1 MVLRDFLWEY
11 PVNLK
16 KLYTATTPFSHV
28 ILFIFTAFLFF
39 SVIYSPTFA
48 DYINR
53 EKRNTFVE
61 GVVGSSSR
69 LNPLYL
75 SSNQIDRDIQEIIF
89 SKFIEIDDQG
99 NPQASLAQS
108 WNVGSDQRTYTFEIR
123 DQMYW
128 QDGVKLTADDV
139 VFTFEFSQELFKKYS
154 IDTFGASLSDVKIQ
168 KVSDLKVKFIL
179 PEVNA
184 TFFESIAVY
193 IVPKHILQNTTP
205 DSFAFTQFDKYPVSS
220 GPYYVDK
227 NNADSIVLSKNPY
240 TVQTVKIEN
249 IEFRMF
255 PDFKTL
261 EYAFKS
267 NKIDGF
273 GTYNS
278 SNTSFVSEYERSFN
292 KYNLSL
298 PYRKK
303 ILFFNTRL
311 PQFANSSIRKGL
323 TYLLDKDKLIYDLK
337 IDGKVSQ
344 SPLPVTSWAYV
355 SDLSYLKYNQK
366 LAADELKLAGYTKNA
381 TSGFYTSTDGKI
393 LSLDLTY
400 LDNPSNSTLVKYLVS
415 EYEKEG
421 VLLNPVA
428 KTYDQMT
435 REVLASRDFEIIL
448 YEIEVSIDPDQYNI
462 WHSLKIDYPNLNIS
476 GFKFDRVDVYLER
489 ARKSLDKKLRYE
501 NYVSFQKAI
510 LTDTPAI
517 FLYEPSYTYV
527 IRKDIK
533 NFNNSDAKFPQ
544 RRLKNINLWEFN

>member
-16 KLYTATTPFSHV
+16 KLYIATTPFSHV
-28 ILFIFTAFLFF
+28 ILFIITAVLFF
-39 SVIYSPTFA
+39 TVIYSPTFA

-53 EKRNTFVE
+53 EKKNTFVE
-61 GVVGSSSR
+61 GVVGGSTR

-75 SSNQIDRDIQEIIF
+75 SSNQLDRDIQDIIF

-99 NPQASLAQS
+99 NPQASLAQN
-108 WNVGSDQRTYTFEIR
+108 WNIASDQRTYTFEIR

-154 IDTFGASLSDVKIQ
+154 IDTFGASLSDVKVQ

-193 IVPKHILQNTTP
+193 IVPKHILENTTP
-205 DSFAFTQFDKYPVSS
+205 DSYAFTQFDKYPTSS

-227 NNADSIVLSKNPY
+227 NNADSIILAKNPY
-240 TVQTVKIEN
+240 TVQPVKIEN
-249 IEFRMF
+249 VEFRIF
-255 PDFKTL
+255 PDYSTL

-278 SNTSFVSEYERSFN
+278 SNANFVNEYESSFT
-292 KYNLSL
+292 KYSMPL
-298 PYRKK
+298 PFRKK

-323 TYLLDKDKLIYDLK
+323 TYLMNKEKLVSDLS
-337 IDGKVSQ
+337 IDGRVSQ

-355 SDLSYLKYNQK
+355 SDLPYLKYNQK
-366 LAADELKLAGYTKNA
+366 LASDELKLAGYTKNA
-381 TSGFYTSTDGKI
+381 TSGFYTSSDGKI

-400 LDNPSNSTLVKYLVS
+400 LDNPSNKRLVDYLVS

-421 VLLNPVA
+421 VLLNPVS

-489 ARKSLDKKLRYE
+489 ARKSLDKKFRYE

-517 FLYEPSYTYV
+517 YLYEPSYTYIV
-527 IRKDIK
+527 RKDIK

-544 RRLKNINLWEFN
+544 KRFKGINLWEFN